1 MDKLLYIKHVNLYN
15 IQISLRCSTVAPRK
29 IEKGRVSLTEK
40 FVSKITY
47 VRWDFQVW
55 LSSKLNVG
63 YGILCHLS
71 LHNQ

>member
-29 IEKGRVSLTEK
+29 IEKGRFSLTEK

-47 VRWDFQVW
+47 V
-55 LSSKLNVG
+55 K
-63 YGILCHLS
+63 
-71 LHNQ
+71 